1 MKKTFFILIISL
13 ISLNLFAEG
22 KITYNKNIKNPKNF
36 VIDNIENSYKNI
48 YDNYEY
54 LNSMGINDFSLFNC
68 FKEIEYQEGT
78 LLIMWKYEK
87 EYVSSPKY
95 DKPVILLLSVS

>member
-68 FKEIEYQEGT
+68 FKEIEYQSRVEFFG
-78 LLIMWKYEK
+78 
-87 EYVSSPKY
+87 VNSFFSA
-95 DKPVILLLSVS
+95 